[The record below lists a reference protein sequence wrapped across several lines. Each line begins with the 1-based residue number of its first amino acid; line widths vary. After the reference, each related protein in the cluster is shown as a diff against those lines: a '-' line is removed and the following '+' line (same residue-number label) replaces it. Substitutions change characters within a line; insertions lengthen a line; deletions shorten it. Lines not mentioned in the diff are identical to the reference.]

1 MFIMLVPSDD
11 RSIEKSNAIKSN
23 LIIFT
28 CPFLCVNLSVQLKVN
43 LRSSMKNQITKKIL
57 DISELAKM
65 TGMPASAI
73 RYYDDNK
80 LIRSLGRKGLK
91 RLFDISTAEQLK
103 FISLGQ
109 QAGFSLDEIKEMFQE
124 TGKYNVNRELVLK
137 KADDISI
144 TIKRLIATRKGLI
157 HVAKCSATNHFECP
171 KFIRLL
177 DLAGKKRTRSK

>member
-1 MFIMLVPSDD
+1 MLVPNDD
-11 RSIEKSNAIKSN
+11 KSIEKSKDSKSN
-23 LIIFT
+23 LFIFT
-28 CPFLCVNLSVQLKVN
+28 CPFLCVSLSVQLKAN
-43 LRSSMKNQITKKIL
+43 LRSSMKNQISKKIL
-57 DISELAKM
+57 DISELSKM
-65 TGMPASAI
+65 TGLKASAI

-80 LIRSLGRKGLK
+80 LIRSIGRKGLR

-137 KADDISI
+137 KADEISN
-144 TIKRLIATRKGLI
+144 TIKRLIATRKGLV
-157 HVAKCSATNHFECP
+157 HVAKCSAANHFECP

-177 DLAGKKRTRSK
+177 NLASKKRSRSK